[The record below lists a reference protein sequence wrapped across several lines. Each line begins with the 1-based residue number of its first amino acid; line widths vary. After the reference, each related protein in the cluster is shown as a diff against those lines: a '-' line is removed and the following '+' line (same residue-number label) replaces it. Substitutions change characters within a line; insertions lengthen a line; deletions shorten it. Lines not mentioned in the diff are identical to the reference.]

1 MKQIVRKM
9 SMSIFMLW
17 TFISAS
23 AYDLEVDGLYYNII
37 SVPDNT
43 CALTHGDNAYSGVI
57 TIPNSI
63 LVNGRYMD
71 VVKID
76 KHTFI
81 KGDSISE
88 LTIPNTITE
97 IGYFA
102 FDYDAYIG
110 KLSIPYG
117 KKILK
122 FNGAYDSNIK
132 EFYID
137 RSMSGFYFYGKN
149 KSVVEKITIGTHIGS
164 LYDFLGGDYSFDG
177 LNLKCLHIE
186 DSTNPI
192 EINGWKVGNST
203 FQDVYIGRN
212 FQFLGSN
219 DNYDSPF
226 QGKKIERVIL
236 GENVTVLEDKSF
248 KGCSQLTSVEFPGIE
263 EIGYGA
269 FWGCKLLNTPVFPNS
284 IKKIGY
290 SSFCNCDSITE
301 VVIDSDAEL
310 SIGVDAFMDCSSLKS
325 IEIDGEIINIGGYAF
340 SNCVN
345 LSSITLGECVE
356 SIESFTFSGC
366 SALNEI
372 VLPNSLKSIKGKA
385 FGECN
390 NLKKVTLGNNLEEI
404 GEKAFNEVD
413 LDSLKISSIV
423 PPAIYGSTF
432 TNKTYLN
439 CAVVVPTESVA
450 AYKSN
455 AGWKNFWN
463 IEGYDFTSLDDT
475 ILDETAI
482 AVTVEDG
489 TIRILQKDAQ
499 AIVRVFDIQGTV
511 IAETTDD
518 LIGNLSNGIYIVT
531 VGEKSY
537 KVKI

>member
-1 MKQIVRKM
+1 MKQIVRKL
-9 SMSIFMLW
+9 SMSIVMLW

-71 VVKID
+71 VIRID

-81 KGDSISE
+81 RGDSISE

-97 IGYFA
+97 IGDAA
-102 FDYDAYIG
+102 FNSNSYIG
-110 KLSIPYG
+110 KLSILYG
-117 KKILK
+117 KKLLK
-122 FNGAYDSNIK
+122 VTTGFYSNIK
-132 EFYID
+132 ELYID
-137 RSMSGFYFYGKN
+137 RSMSRFHIVN
-149 KSVVEKITIGTHIGS
+149 KSVVEKITIGPHIGS
-164 LYDFLGGDYSFDG
+164 FSDSLADDG
-177 LNLKCLHIE
+177 SLNGFNLKCLHIE
-186 DSTNPI
+186 DSTDPI
-192 EINGWKVGNST
+192 HIFYNTFYNST
-203 FQDVYIGRN
+203 IQDVYIGRN
-212 FQFLGSN
+212 FRFQ
-219 DNYDSPF
+219 NYDETLHSPF
-226 QGKKIERVIL
+226 EDTKIERLIL
-236 GENVTVLEDKSF
+236 GENVTVLQPGSF
-248 KGCSQLTSVEFPGIE
+248 WGCSQLTSVEFSGIE
-263 EIGYGA
+263 EIGNWA
-269 FWGCKLLNTPVFPNS
+269 FCGCKLLNTPVFPNS
-284 IKKIGY
+284 IKKIGDR
-290 SSFCNCDSITE
+290 SFYDCDSITE

-310 SIGVDAFMDCSSLKS
+310 SIGRSAFEYCSSLRS
-325 IEIDGEIINIGGYAF
+325 IEIDGEIINIGGSAF
-340 SNCVN
+340 YGCQN
-345 LSSITLGECVE
+345 LSSVTLGEGVE
-356 SIESFTFSGC
+356 SIKGETFDGC

-372 VLPNSLKSIKGKA
+372 VMPNSLKSIEWKA
-385 FGECN
+385 FRNCN
-390 NLKKVTLGNNLEEI
+390 NLKKVTLGNNLEKI
-404 GEKAFNEVD
+404 GKEAFYGVD

-423 PPAIYGSTF
+423 PPAIDGSTF

-450 AYKSN
+450 VYKSN

-475 ILDETAI
+475 ILNETAI

-511 IAETTDD
+511 IAETTDYV
-518 LIGNLSNGIYIVT
+518 IGNLSNGIYIVT